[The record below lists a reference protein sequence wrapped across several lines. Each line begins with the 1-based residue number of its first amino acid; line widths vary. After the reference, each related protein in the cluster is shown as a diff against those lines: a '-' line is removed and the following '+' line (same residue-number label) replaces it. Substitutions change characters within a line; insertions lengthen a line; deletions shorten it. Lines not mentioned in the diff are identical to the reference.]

1 MAILKGCVFD
11 IDGTLADSMG
21 IWGDIDRA
29 FLEKRSIAMPD
40 DYIDALNSMSFSQ
53 AAEYT
58 IKRFSLDESP
68 EAIMNEWKAMSE
80 YAYAHTIKLKEGVPE
95 FLEKLKG
102 EGIPM
107 IAATDLERKP
117 AESVLSSNGI
127 LGYFTAVLTT
137 KETGR
142 DKSHPD
148 IFLEAASRLGDA
160 PERIAVFEDMLAPL
174 ITARSS
180 GFITIGVYDAS
191 CPESKESMSAVSDR
205 YIMSFKEL
213 L

>member
-1 MAILKGCVFD
+1 
-11 IDGTLADSMG
+11 
-21 IWGDIDRA
+21 
-29 FLEKRSIAMPD
+29 
-40 DYIDALNSMSFSQ
+40 
-53 AAEYT
+53 
-58 IKRFSLDESP
+58 
-68 EAIMNEWKAMSE
+68 MNEWKAMSE

-102 EGIPM
+102 DGIPM

-160 PERIAVFEDMLAPL
+160 PERIAVFEDMLTPL
-174 ITARSS
+174 VTARSS

-191 CPESKESMSAVSDR
+191 CPESKERMSAVSDR